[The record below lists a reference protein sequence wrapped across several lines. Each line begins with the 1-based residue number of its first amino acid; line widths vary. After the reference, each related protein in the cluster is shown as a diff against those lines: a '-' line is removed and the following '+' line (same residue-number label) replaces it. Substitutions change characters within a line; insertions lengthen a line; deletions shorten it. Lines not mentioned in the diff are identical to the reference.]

1 MQLFAGDTNA
11 LGEQGFDVHMNIFQA
26 YRPVEFAGDD
36 LRADFLQPLDN
47 LIPLGLGQ
55 DADLGQHGGV
65 GDGAVDV
72 VVIQALVKTDGCSKA
87 FDKGISRFGG
97 ASARGIDG
105 LLVLGDERN
114 IRYSAVETGGPGQ
127 KKKAGI
133 IAQLSRLWPVCG
145 WRCRVWWK

>member
-72 VVIQALVKTDGCSKA
+72 VVIQAVVKTDGCSKA
-87 FDKGISRFGG
+87 LDKGISRFGE
-97 ASARGIDG
+97 ASAPGFDG
-105 LLVLGDERN
+105 LLRSEEHTSELQSRENLVCRLLLE
-114 IRYSAVETGGPGQ
+114 
-127 KKKAGI
+127 KKK
-133 IAQLSRLWPVCG
+133 PVHT
-145 WRCRVWWK
+145 